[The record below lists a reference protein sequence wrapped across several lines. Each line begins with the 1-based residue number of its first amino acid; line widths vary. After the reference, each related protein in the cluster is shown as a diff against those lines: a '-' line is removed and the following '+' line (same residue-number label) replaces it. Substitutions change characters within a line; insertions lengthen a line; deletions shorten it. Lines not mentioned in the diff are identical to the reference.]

1 MERIESLI
9 NNNQDRLVER
19 LRFFIK
25 HHNFSKYTARLEPI
39 LARSVAGMS
48 RSLLEAIKACESIP
62 ELDAD
67 TDYITNNLL
76 SFGTAEAFRH
86 HERRVNH
93 EVYFKLIKYFRQ
105 VFLEL
110 VQNSGLE
117 KEFVEYYTAFI
128 IRYYDFVEVG
138 IFKQLASDEVA
149 LQKAYFEQLFESS
162 PEGIIMVDND
172 SNVINLN
179 RGFEQLFG
187 YTLEEIKALNIDKL
201 LAPEHL
207 YDEARHLSAKVA
219 DGELIQV
226 ETIRRHKNGTPIH
239 VSILGYPIFVNRK
252 QVGLY
257 AIYSNITERKEA
269 ESKLHYLSFHDPMTG
284 LYNRTFFEQQMK
296 LFEDSW
302 PQQLG
307 IIICDIDG
315 LKFVNDTL
323 GHDKG
328 DILLIAAAKVLK
340 MCIRKKDILARIG
353 GDEFAIFL
361 PACDIRELEG
371 VTSRIHTAIID
382 YNTAQQELPLNISV
396 GFAVTRSNPLPTVND
411 LFKEA
416 DNNMYREK
424 LHRRQSNRSA
434 IVQTLTMALEARD
447 FITEGHAARMQDLVC
462 NMARALEVPERNI
475 KELQLLAQFHDI
487 GKVGIPDRILFKTG
501 PLTAAEY
508 QEMKRHSDIG
518 YRIAQ
523 SSPDLTP
530 ISNWILKH
538 HEWWD
543 GSGYPLGLVGEDI
556 PLECR
561 ILAIADAYDAMTTY
575 RPYKKTMTHSE
586 AIAELIK
593 CAGTQFDP
601 YLVEKF
607 IPVLARYSYRQH
619 LNKQTNYP

>member
-1 MERIESLI
+1 MKQIESLI
-9 NNNQDRLVER
+9 NNNQEWLVER
-19 LRFFIK
+19 MRFFINK
-25 HHNFSKYTARLEPI
+25 NNFSKYTTRLEPI
-39 LARSVAGMS
+39 LAKSVAGMS
-48 RSLLEAIKACESIP
+48 ASLLDAVHTFDSIP

-67 TDYITNNLL
+67 TDYVANNLL

-105 VFLEL
+105 VYLEL
-110 VQNSGLE
+110 LRDSGLE
-117 KEFVEYYTAFI
+117 KDYIEYYTSFI

-172 SNVINLN
+172 GNIMNLN

-187 YTLEEIKALNIDKL
+187 YTLEEIKALNLDKL
-201 LAPEHL
+201 ISPEHL
-207 YDEARHLSAKVA
+207 YDEARNLSAKVRG
-219 DGELIQV
+219 GELVQA
-226 ETIRRHKNGTPIH
+226 ETIRRDKHGTLIH
-239 VSILGYPIFVNRK
+239 VAILGYPIFVNRR

-269 ESKLHYLSFHDPMTG
+269 EAKLHYLSFHDPMTG
-284 LYNRTFFEQQMK
+284 LYNRTYFELQMK
-296 LFEDSW
+296 LFEETW
-302 PQQLG
+302 PQQMG

-315 LKFVNDTL
+315 LKIVNDTL

-328 DILLIAAAKVLK
+328 DNLLIVAAKILK
-340 MCIRKKDILARIG
+340 MCVRKKDVLARIG

-361 PACDIRELEG
+361 PACEIRELES

-382 YNTAQQELPLNISV
+382 YNTTQQELPLNISV
-396 GFAVTRSNPLPTVND
+396 GYAVTRNKTLPSVSD

-434 IVQTLTMALEARD
+434 IVQTLTTALEVRD
-447 FITEGHAARMQDLVC
+447 FITEGHAERMQNLVR
-462 NMARALEVPERNI
+462 NMAESLEVPERSI

-501 PLTAAEY
+501 PLTAEEY

-523 SSPDLTP
+523 SSPDLIP
-530 ISNWILKH
+530 ISDWILKH

-543 GSGYPLGLVGEDI
+543 GSGYPLGLSGDDI

-586 AIAELIK
+586 AIAELIR

-601 YLVEKF
+601 FLVEKF
-607 IPVLARYSYRQH
+607 ISVLARYTYRLH
-619 LNKQTNYP
+619 ANERSSCK